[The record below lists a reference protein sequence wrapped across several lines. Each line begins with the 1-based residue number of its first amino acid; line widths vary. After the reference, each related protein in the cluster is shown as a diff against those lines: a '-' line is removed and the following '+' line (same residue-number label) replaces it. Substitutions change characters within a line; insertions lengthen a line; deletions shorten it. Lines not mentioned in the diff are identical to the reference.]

1 VEAFHES
8 EDNIVVWAA
17 AMRELVGCANHISE
31 QHRPNQSFFRNIIFR
46 NIIHHSTTD
55 PGYAQSEQCPRQPSR
70 FGDARDF
77 RRDAE

>member
-1 VEAFHES
+1 MEAFHES

-17 AMRELVGCANHISE
+17 AVRELVGCANHISE
-31 QHRPNQSFFRNIIFR
+31 QHRPNQSFFRNII
-46 NIIHHSTTD
+46 HSTTD
-55 PGYAQSEQCPRQPSR
+55 PGHAQSEQCPRQPSW